1 MSAGFF
7 KPCGSCGHPMHGRT
21 KACKSCGKSREEAAV
36 ILPAE
41 PAVEPEAVP
50 PPVEPIKTLPA
61 LSIVQTAPPDDV
73 PEEYI
78 AMRSFSCRVGDTIAH
93 MKEGQRISDAHAI
106 RELVLQG
113 QPIRPVSEAE
123 GFMTCP
129 CCSQTFRPS
138 PQQLA
143 LANAPS
149 AVQPTR
155 VA

>member
-7 KPCGSCGHPMHGRT
+7 KPCAHCGEPMHGRT
-21 KACKSCGKSREEAAV
+21 KACKSCGKTREEVAA
-36 ILPAE
+36 L
-41 PAVEPEAVP
+41 
-50 PPVEPIKTLPA
+50 PPVAPAPEIEPPKPETELAKPLPT
-61 LSIVQTAPPDDV
+61 LSIVETAPAIEE

-78 AMRSFSCRVGDTIAH
+78 AMRSFSCRIGDTIAQ
-93 MKEGQRISDAHAI
+93 MKEGARISDAHAI

-138 PQQLA
+138 SQQLA

-149 AVQPTR
+149 AVKPTR